1 VSGVQTTQAD
11 ERPIRLLLRID
22 AGRQVGFG
30 HAVRSSAL
38 AGRLTLATE
47 LVVAGGESDALARF
61 FPAARLHS
69 VERDTLAAIL
79 SSEQPDAVLVD
90 LPQHTPELWSAL
102 HGPGRPVIAVD
113 DEGGELTA
121 DLVINGTVPDNYH
134 FYPALRPDGKA
145 LTGPSYTL
153 LRPAFGAT
161 PWRDPGAPSVAVV
174 VGSGERA
181 RDWAFALVGDT
192 IDRSAWGKVSMVVGA
207 AFPKLETLQQA
218 CDQADVR
225 LLSGLDAHGMA
236 DLLAGSRV
244 ALITGGMIMCEA
256 LAVGV
261 PAIVFPQIPN
271 LVPETTWYAER
282 SAIRDLGFDGG
293 MDMALVETEVKALLR
308 DRAEAGAQS
317 ARARAIVDGRG
328 LERAAH
334 AVETL
339 LKGVKRK
346 SLP

>member
-1 VSGVQTTQAD
+1 M
-11 ERPIRLLLRID
+11 
-22 AGRQVGFG
+22 
-30 HAVRSSAL
+30 RSSAL
-38 AGRLTLATE
+38 ADRLILATE
-47 LVVAGGESDALARF
+47 LVVAGDELDALAPF
-61 FPAARLHS
+61 FPSARLRS

-79 SSEQPDAVLVD
+79 SSEQPDAVIVD
-90 LPQHTPELWSAL
+90 LRQHTAELWSAL
-102 HGPGRPVIAVD
+102 RGSGRPVIAVD

-121 DLVINGTVPDNYH
+121 DLIINGTVPDSYH
-134 FYPALRPDGKA
+134 FYPALRPDGRA
-145 LTGPSYTL
+145 LTGPLYTL
-153 LRPAFGAT
+153 LRPAFEAA
-161 PWRDPGAPSVAVV
+161 PWRDPDAPSVAVV

-207 AFPKLETLQQA
+207 AFPKMETLQNA

-261 PAIVFPQIPN
+261 PAIVFPQVPN
-271 LVPETTWYAER
+271 LIPETAWFAAR
-282 SAIRDLGFDGG
+282 GAIRDLSFDGG
-293 MDMALVETEVKALLR
+293 MDMALVEAEVKALLH
-308 DRAEAGAQS
+308 DRAEAAAQS

-328 LERAAH
+328 LERTAY

-339 LKGVKRK
+339 LKGVKRN
-346 SLP
+346 SLPWSSQNIPERAR